1 MDISTVVDFVKEAA
15 PVLNSMGFAMFLVLY
30 AKIRDLDSSIALL
43 DSKLAQ
49 YLMRTEDCEKE
60 IKELTSFIYAHYN
73 LTPAEALK
81 YLHRHQGCQSIE
93 K

>member
-1 MDISTVVDFVKEAA
+1 MDISTVVEFVKEAS

-43 DSKLAQ
+43 DNKLAQ
-49 YLMRTEDCEKE
+49 YLLRTEDCEKD

-73 LTPAEALK
+73 LTPAEALT
-81 YLHRHQGCQSIE
+81 YLHRHQGCHSIE

>member
-1 MDISTVVDFVKEAA
+1 MDISTVIEFVKEAA

-30 AKIRDLDSSIALL
+30 AKIRDLDSSIVLL
-43 DSKLAQ
+43 DNKLAQ
-49 YLMRTEDCEKE
+49 YLMRTEYCEKE

-81 YLHRHQGCQSIE
+81 YLHRHHGCQSVE

>member
-1 MDISTVVDFVKEAA
+1 MDISTVVEFVKDAA

-60 IKELTSFIYAHYN
+60 LKELTSFIYAHYN

-81 YLHRHQGCQSIE
+81 YLHRHHGCKTVE

>member
-1 MDISTVVDFVKEAA
+1 MDISTVVEFVKEAS

-43 DSKLAQ
+43 DNRLSQ
-49 YLMRTEDCEKE
+49 YLMRTEYCEKE
-60 IKELTSFIYAHYN
+60 LKELTSFVYAHYN
-73 LTPAEALK
+73 LTPADALK
-81 YLHRHQGCQSIE
+81 YLHRHRGCQSVE